1 MIQIDWKSGIPAYD
15 QIVSGFIRL
24 KAIGAMLPGEKLPS
38 VRSLAM
44 QLGVNPN
51 TVQKAYLIL
60 EEKASLPFEVG
71 VFKNTSPYIRGLIT
85 QKLVDMNE
93 YNIDNIYSRFD
104 DTVIM
109 CVVNNSENADDYV
122 NVVKVYDEII
132 NFFFW
137 QVVWIDFR
145 WCPDLLW

>member
-60 EEKASLPFEVG
+60 EEKGIIFSAAGKGSFIAESKEADMAVKIMALGAFEKATKEA
-71 VFKNTSPYIRGLIT
+71 FHHGLI
-85 QKLVDMNE
+85 LEDINE
-93 YNIDNIYSRFD
+93 ILNKIYGEGD
-104 DTVIM
+104 KND
-109 CVVNNSENADDYV
+109 
-122 NVVKVYDEII
+122 
-132 NFFFW
+132 
-137 QVVWIDFR
+137 
-145 WCPDLLW
+145 